1 MGKQISFS
9 ELDLMF
15 FEEAAEMLENA
26 STLLVETE
34 KSAQVMS
41 AIPEVF
47 RTFHTIKGGAQ
58 LVGCDMLATFAHK
71 MEDLLDDVRNG
82 RRVADADIVDLIL
95 NAMTLMEQQV
105 ERYRSGETPD
115 ELEERQAELLE
126 RAEVLS
132 SPKASFKAARNVAA
146 QETSLEAAPKHFS

>member
-1 MGKQISFS
+1 MGKPISFS

-26 STLLVETE
+26 STMLVEVE
-34 KSAQVMS
+34 KSTEVMS

-58 LVGCDMLATFAHK
+58 LVGCDMLAAFAHK

-82 RRVADADIVDLIL
+82 RRVADADIVELIL
-95 NAMTLMEQQV
+95 QAMTLMEQ
-105 ERYRSGETPD
+105 
-115 ELEERQAELLE
+115 
-126 RAEVLS
+126 EVAL
-132 SPKASFKAARNVAA
+132 
-146 QETSLEAAPKHFS
+146 